1 MVFYFTG
8 TGNSLYV
15 AKELEEKRIS
25 IPQAIHGEKMVFEAD
40 KVGVVCPLYGHE
52 MPGMV
57 KEFLRKAMFQ
67 TTYFY
72 LVLTYGK
79 RHGGGA
85 ELAWE
90 FLASCQR
97 QADYINTIMM
107 VDNYLPGFDMEEQ
120 LAINPEKN
128 VEEHIE
134 AIRRDIVAR
143 KRLIQPATEEDRGW
157 HRAFLERTAGEPEK
171 LWKNLYEVTGDCIGC
186 GVCTRVCPG
195 GCIRVE
201 NQKAVNTGENCQVCM
216 ACIHH
221 CPKNAIRLTIPEK
234 NPDKRYHNEFIRLT
248 EIVEA
253 NNQHRG

>member
-1 MVFYFTG
+1 
-8 TGNSLYV
+8 
-15 AKELEEKRIS
+15 
-25 IPQAIHGEKMVFEAD
+25 
-40 KVGVVCPLYGHE
+40 
-52 MPGMV
+52 
-57 KEFLRKAMFQ
+57 
-67 TTYFY
+67 
-72 LVLTYGK
+72 
-79 RHGGGA
+79 
-85 ELAWE
+85 
-90 FLASCQR
+90 
-97 QADYINTIMM
+97 M

-120 LAINPEKN
+120 LAINPEKK

-134 AIRRDIVAR
+134 AIRRDIAAR

-253 NNQHRG
+253 NNQHRGEKMKYAKECLPYV